1 MADLNLGLNGITTF
15 KALKERMK
23 WTAHRQAVLSQ
34 NIANADTPEY
44 RPKDLKP
51 MEFEDMV
58 RNKLQITPVQQTN
71 PQHMQGTLGQGTYR
85 AQEERQTYETSP
97 DGNAV
102 LLEEQLMRMGQNDIS
117 QKLSS
122 QLYRKHLEMVKMAAG
137 KGN

>member
-1 MADLNLGLNGITTF
+1 MADVTLGLNGITTF

-23 WTAHRQAVLSQ
+23 WAASRQSLLSQ

-71 PQHMQGTLGQGTYR
+71 SNHMQGTLGSSRYR
-85 AQEERQTYETSP
+85 AEEQQPYETSP
-97 DGNAV
+97 DGNQV
-102 LLEEQLMRMGQNDIS
+102 LLEEQMMKMGQNQFT
-117 QKLSS
+117 QKMSS
-122 QLYRKHLEMVKMAAG
+122 QLYRKHLMMIKTAAG
-137 KGN
+137 KGG